1 MNQPQIGTYN
11 VGTQLTVGSHQVEI
25 IKYLTSG
32 GFAQVYSALISP
44 PDPHSNSNVACLK
57 RVIVPDKPSLNTLR
71 AEVDAMRLLKN
82 NRYVVSYIDSH
93 AAKAILHNGSYEVF
107 VLMEYCERGG
117 LIDFMN
123 TRLQNRLHEF
133 EILQIM
139 SQVTQGVAAMH
150 ALQPPLI
157 HRDIKIE
164 NVLISANNEYKLCDF
179 GSVCGIIRPPRNS
192 QELSYVQQDILKNT
206 TAQYRSP
213 EMIDI
218 FRGLPIDEKSDIWA
232 LGIFL
237 YKLCYYTTPFEKGGE
252 PAILSGRF
260 EFPLYP
266 NYSEQLKSLIRD
278 ILVQNPCHRPNVYQL
293 LKRISIMQNVPCPIN
308 DIQVVQAPSSHLN
321 LTELHQLSATQNIQ
335 SLNSHMVMD
344 NTMPNATFQ
353 ISVPD
358 NIITAQAHHG
368 RKNSQTAYDATLS
381 NSTKDSQPR
390 FDKSQNMHHALGS
403 PLVESGA
410 SNVSNN
416 VSKSNANSTTKLKQ
430 AIVSEAHSFRQNNSI
445 NIPLQNI
452 VPQYEDSSSSSD
464 ESYSGNIDELKKTR
478 SLGSYSTR
486 GNNKKD
492 QSVKQSLTS
501 SSLPGSSFTPT
512 STEADLK
519 QESLPFGS
527 TSVNTIDNFNDDL
540 PILIKNNKPAY
551 EDVDVSKQNLKN
563 SIQQRMLDKLNS
575 SEESFNTRKMSKAK
589 LSEKGEADKPILL
602 KSSAPILKDKKP
614 KPIPPPKPLHLK
626 PKPPPKPLLLAGR
639 KLSLEK

>member
-32 GFAQVYSALISP
+32 GFAQVYSALINP
-44 PDPHSNSNVACLK
+44 PDPHSNSSVACLK

-93 AAKAILHNGSYEVF
+93 AAKAMLHNGSYEVF

-133 EILQIM
+133 EILQAM

-213 EMIDI
+213 EMIDT

-237 YKLCYYTTPFEKGGE
+237 YKLCYYTTPFEKGGDL
-252 PAILSGRF
+252 AILSGKF

-266 NYSEQLKSLIRD
+266 NYSEQLKGLIRD
-278 ILVQNPCHRPNVYQL
+278 ILVQDPRHRPNVYQL

-321 LTELHQLSATQNIQ
+321 LTELHQLSATQNIL
-335 SLNSHMVMD
+335 SLNSPTTME
-344 NTMPNATFQ
+344 NTMPNAIFQ
-353 ISVPD
+353 ISMAD
-358 NIITAQAHHG
+358 NTTTAQMHPN
-368 RKNSQTAYDATLS
+368 RKPSQIAYDASFS
-381 NSTKDSQPR
+381 NSAKGSQPL
-390 FDKSQNMHHALGS
+390 FDKSQNMYHALDP
-403 PLVESGA
+403 PLVEPLA
-410 SNVSNN
+410 SSVSNN
-416 VSKSNANSTTKLKQ
+416 DNELKANSATKLKQ
-430 AIVSEAHSFRQNNSI
+430 AIVSEAHTFRQNNSI
-445 NIPLQNI
+445 DFPLQNI
-452 VPQYEDSSSSSD
+452 IPQYEDSSSSSD
-464 ESYSGNIDELKKTR
+464 ESYSGDVDELKKTR

-486 GNNKKD
+486 GNIKKN
-492 QSVKQSLTS
+492 QSVKESLTS
-501 SSLPGSSFTPT
+501 SSLPGTSFTPT
-512 STEADLK
+512 STKVNLK
-519 QESLPFGS
+519 HENLPFKS
-527 TSVNTIDNFNDDL
+527 TFVNTIDNSKDDL
-540 PILIKNNKPAY
+540 NKPSY
-551 EDVDVSKQNLKN
+551 EDLDVSKQNLKN
-563 SIQQRMLDKLNS
+563 SIQQRMIDKLNS
-575 SEESFNTRKMSKAK
+575 SEESFNARKMSKVK
-589 LSEKGEADKPILL
+589 LHEKGEIDKPIML
-602 KSSAPILKDKKP
+602 KSSGPISKDKKT
-614 KPIPPPKPLHLK
+614 KPTPPPKPSHLK

-639 KLSLEK
+639 KLSLDK

>member
-32 GFAQVYSALISP
+32 GFAQVYSALINP
-44 PDPHSNSNVACLK
+44 PDPHSNSSVACLK

-93 AAKAILHNGSYEVF
+93 AAKAMLHNGSYEVF

-133 EILQIM
+133 EILQTM

-213 EMIDI
+213 EMIDT
-218 FRGLPIDEKSDIWA
+218 FRGLPIDEKSDMGA
-232 LGIFL
+232 GYFL
-237 YKLCYYTTPFEKGGE
+237 YKLCYYTTPFEKGGDL
-252 PAILSGRF
+252 AILSGKF

-266 NYSEQLKSLIRD
+266 NYSEQLKGLIRD
-278 ILVQNPCHRPNVYQL
+278 ILVQDPRHRPNVYQL

-321 LTELHQLSATQNIQ
+321 LTELHQLSATQNIL
-335 SLNSHMVMD
+335 SLNSPTTME
-344 NTMPNATFQ
+344 NTMPNATFPNQ
-353 ISVPD
+353 
-358 NIITAQAHHG
+358 HG
-368 RKNSQTAYDATLS
+368 
-381 NSTKDSQPR
+381 
-390 FDKSQNMHHALGS
+390 
-403 PLVESGA
+403 
-410 SNVSNN
+410 
-416 VSKSNANSTTKLKQ
+416 
-430 AIVSEAHSFRQNNSI
+430 
-445 NIPLQNI
+445 
-452 VPQYEDSSSSSD
+452 
-464 ESYSGNIDELKKTR
+464 
-478 SLGSYSTR
+478 
-486 GNNKKD
+486 
-492 QSVKQSLTS
+492 
-501 SSLPGSSFTPT
+501 
-512 STEADLK
+512 
-519 QESLPFGS
+519 
-527 TSVNTIDNFNDDL
+527 
-540 PILIKNNKPAY
+540 
-551 EDVDVSKQNLKN
+551 
-563 SIQQRMLDKLNS
+563 
-575 SEESFNTRKMSKAK
+575 
-589 LSEKGEADKPILL
+589 
-602 KSSAPILKDKKP
+602 
-614 KPIPPPKPLHLK
+614 
-626 PKPPPKPLLLAGR
+626 
-639 KLSLEK
+639 